1 MHGPLRST
9 VPGTEH
15 YWVYRSPSGTVS
27 TPVKDGGNDF
37 WSGMVVHR
45 MSATGKWAKRP
56 LSVVPKSNQWARYD
70 LVVKAAGR
78 ARLFI
83 RMVAFPL
90 VRAYDGP
97 CQGSLV
103 PPHMQELYDIDHQ
116 PRGPTLKASDKP
128 DPRDCRLA
136 NLRVCL
142 AATNRGCFRRGWLK
156 GIPVVRR
163 KPACTVVHKS
173 SKSHVNSEK

>member
-1 MHGPLRST
+1 MARCEAQCLVLSTTGSTGAHREQSLR
-9 VPGTEH
+9 
-15 YWVYRSPSGTVS
+15 RSRM
-27 TPVKDGGNDF
+27 GGNDF
-37 WSGMVVHR
+37 WSDMVVHR

-97 CQGSLV
+97 
-103 PPHMQELYDIDHQ
+103 
-116 PRGPTLKASDKP
+116 
-128 DPRDCRLA
+128 
-136 NLRVCL
+136 
-142 AATNRGCFRRGWLK
+142 
-156 GIPVVRR
+156 
-163 KPACTVVHKS
+163 
-173 SKSHVNSEK
+173 